1 MSLFISCLEGYSIS
15 NSLNTKLKSVFKTI
29 CIEENLSEISINLR
43 IISDKEMT
51 ELNRKFRNKDS
62 STNVLSFTNEDISKT
77 ITGNL
82 GDIAINYDYLERESK
97 EQSKSFDDHMIHM
110 LVHGIYHIL
119 GFDHEDDEM
128 AEFMERKEITILNKL
143 KINNPYK

>member
-1 MSLFISCLEGYSIS
+1 MSLIISCLEGYSIS

-29 CIEENLSEISINLR
+29 CIEENLSQISINLR
-43 IISDKEMT
+43 IINDKEMT

-119 GFDHEDDEM
+119 GFDHKNDEI
-128 AEFMERKEITILNKL
+128 AKVMERKEITLLNKF
-143 KINNPYK
+143 KIENPYN

>member
-1 MSLFISCLEGYSIS
+1 MTLSII
-15 NSLNTKLKSVFKTI
+15 NHNNFKVAKP
-29 CIEENLSEISINLR
+29 LSEKLNEAFKLICNEEELSNCSIN
-43 IISDKEMT
+43 IKIVNNNEIKD
-51 ELNRKFRNKDS
+51 LNRKFRNKDKP
-62 STNVLSFTNEDISKT
+62 TNVLSFTNEDISKT

-119 GFDHEDDEM
+119 GFDHKNDEI
-128 AEFMERKEITILNKL
+128 AKVMERKEITLLNKF
-143 KINNPYK
+143 KIENPYN

>member
-1 MSLFISCLEGYSIS
+1 
-15 NSLNTKLKSVFKTI
+15 
-29 CIEENLSEISINLR
+29 
-43 IISDKEMT
+43 MT

-119 GFDHEDDEM
+119 GFDHTL
-128 AEFMERKEITILNKL
+128 IIG
-143 KINNPYK
+143 

>member
-1 MSLFISCLEGYSIS
+1 VSLIISCLEGYSVS

-43 IISDKEMT
+43 IINDKEMT

-119 GFDHEDDEM
+119 GFDHKNDEI
-128 AEFMERKEITILNKL
+128 AKVMERKEITLLNKF
-143 KINNPYK
+143 KIENPYN

>member
-1 MSLFISCLEGYSIS
+1 MSLIISCLEGYSIS

-43 IISDKEMT
+43 IINDKEMT

-119 GFDHEDDEM
+119 GFDHKNDEI
-128 AEFMERKEITILNKL
+128 AKVMERKEITLLNKF
-143 KINNPYK
+143 KIFFV

>member
-1 MSLFISCLEGYSIS
+1 MSLIISSLEGYSVS

-29 CIEENLSEISINLR
+29 CIEENLSQISINLR
-43 IISDKEMT
+43 IINDKEMT

-119 GFDHEDDEM
+119 GFDHKNDEI
-128 AEFMERKEITILNKL
+128 AKVMERKEITLLNKF
-143 KINNPYK
+143 KIDNPYN

>member
-1 MSLFISCLEGYSIS
+1 VSLIISCLEGYSIS

-29 CIEENLSEISINLR
+29 CIDENLSEISINLR
-43 IISDKEMT
+43 IINDKEMT
-51 ELNRKFRNKDS
+51 ELNRKFRNRDS

-119 GFDHEDDEM
+119 GFDHKNDEI
-128 AEFMERKEITILNKL
+128 AKVMERKEITLLNKF
-143 KINNPYK
+143 KIDNPYN

>member
-43 IISDKEMT
+43 IINDKEMT

-119 GFDHEDDEM
+119 GFDHKNDEI
-128 AEFMERKEITILNKL
+128 AKVMERREITLLNKF
-143 KINNPYK
+143 KIDNPYN

>member
-1 MSLFISCLEGYSIS
+1 MSLIISSLEGYSIS

-43 IISDKEMT
+43 IINDKEMT

-119 GFDHEDDEM
+119 GFDHKNDEI
-128 AEFMERKEITILNKL
+128 AKVMERKEITLLNKF
-143 KINNPYK
+143 KIDNPYN

>member
-29 CIEENLSEISINLR
+29 CIEENLSEISINLS
-43 IISDKEMT
+43 IINDKEMT

-119 GFDHEDDEM
+119 GFDHKNDEI
-128 AEFMERKEITILNKL
+128 AKVMERKEITLLNKF
-143 KINNPYK
+143 KIENPYN

>member
-1 MSLFISCLEGYSIS
+1 MSLIISCLEGYSVS

-43 IISDKEMT
+43 IINDKEMT

-119 GFDHEDDEM
+119 GFDHKNDEI
-128 AEFMERKEITILNKL
+128 AKVMERKEITLLNKF
-143 KINNPYK
+143 KIDNPYN

>member
-1 MSLFISCLEGYSIS
+1 VSLFISCLEGYSIS

-51 ELNRKFRNKDS
+51 ELNRKFRNKDT

-119 GFDHEDDEM
+119 GFDHKNDEI
-128 AEFMERKEITILNKL
+128 AKVMERREITLLNKF
-143 KINNPYK
+143 KIDNPYN

>member
-1 MSLFISCLEGYSIS
+1 MSLIISCLEGYSIS

-29 CIEENLSEISINLR
+29 CIEENLSQISINLR
-43 IISDKEMT
+43 IINDKEMT

-119 GFDHEDDEM
+119 GFDHKNDEI
-128 AEFMERKEITILNKL
+128 AKVMERKEITLLNKF
-143 KINNPYK
+143 KIDNPYN

>member
-1 MSLFISCLEGYSIS
+1 VSLIISCLEGYSIS

-29 CIEENLSEISINLR
+29 CIDENLSEISINLR
-43 IISDKEMT
+43 IINDKEMT
-51 ELNRKFRNKDS
+51 ELNRKFRNRDS

-82 GDIAINYDYLERESK
+82 GDIAINYDYLEREST

-119 GFDHEDDEM
+119 GFDHKNDEI
-128 AEFMERKEITILNKL
+128 AKVMERKEITLLNKF
-143 KINNPYK
+143 KIDNPYN

>member
-43 IISDKEMT
+43 IINDKEMT
-51 ELNRKFRNKDS
+51 ELNRKFRNKDT

-119 GFDHEDDEM
+119 GFDHKNDEI
-128 AEFMERKEITILNKL
+128 AKVMERREITLLNKF
-143 KINNPYK
+143 KIDNPYN

>member
-1 MSLFISCLEGYSIS
+1 MSLIISCLEGYSVS

-43 IISDKEMT
+43 IINDKEMT

-97 EQSKSFDDHMIHM
+97 EQSKIFDDDLNHM
-110 LVHGIYHIL
+110 LVEGIYHIL
-119 GFDHEDDEM
+119 WFDQ
-128 AEFMERKEITILNKL
+128 
-143 KINNPYK
+143 

>member
-43 IISDKEMT
+43 IINDKEMT

-119 GFDHEDDEM
+119 GFDHKNDEI
-128 AEFMERKEITILNKL
+128 AKVMERKEITLLNKF
-143 KINNPYK
+143 KIDNPYN

>member
-119 GFDHEDDEM
+119 GFDHKNDEI
-128 AEFMERKEITILNKL
+128 AKVMERKEITLLNKF
-143 KINNPYK
+143 KIDNPYN

>member
-1 MSLFISCLEGYSIS
+1 MSLIISCLEGYSIS

-43 IISDKEMT
+43 IINDKEMT

-119 GFDHEDDEM
+119 GFDHKNDEI
-128 AEFMERKEITILNKL
+128 AKVMERKEITLLNKF
-143 KINNPYK
+143 KIENPYN

>member
-1 MSLFISCLEGYSIS
+1 VSLIISCLEGYSIS

-43 IISDKEMT
+43 IINDKEMT

-119 GFDHEDDEM
+119 GFDHKNDEI
-128 AEFMERKEITILNKL
+128 AKVMERKEITLLNKF
-143 KINNPYK
+143 KIENPYN

>member
-1 MSLFISCLEGYSIS
+1 MSLIISCLEGYSVS

-43 IISDKEMT
+43 IINDKEMT

-119 GFDHEDDEM
+119 GFDHTL
-128 AEFMERKEITILNKL
+128 IIG
-143 KINNPYK
+143 

>member
-1 MSLFISCLEGYSIS
+1 MSLIISCLEGYSIS

-43 IISDKEMT
+43 IINDKEMT

-119 GFDHEDDEM
+119 GFDHENDEI
-128 AEFMERKEITILNKL
+128 AKVMERKEITLLNKF
-143 KINNPYK
+143 KIENPYN

>member
-1 MSLFISCLEGYSIS
+1 MSLIISCLEGYSVS

-43 IISDKEMT
+43 IINDKEMT

-119 GFDHEDDEM
+119 GFDHKNDEI
-128 AEFMERKEITILNKL
+128 AKVMERKEITLLNKF
-143 KINNPYK
+143 KIENPYN

>member
-1 MSLFISCLEGYSIS
+1 VSLFISCLEGYSIS

-43 IISDKEMT
+43 IINDKEMT
-51 ELNRKFRNKDS
+51 ELNRKFRNRDS

-82 GDIAINYDYLERESK
+82 GDIAINYDYLEREST

-119 GFDHEDDEM
+119 GFDHKNDEI
-128 AEFMERKEITILNKL
+128 AKVMERKEITLLNKF
-143 KINNPYK
+143 KIDNPYN

>member
-1 MSLFISCLEGYSIS
+1 MSLIISCLEGYSIS

-29 CIEENLSEISINLR
+29 CIDENLSEISINLR
-43 IISDKEMT
+43 IINDKEMT
-51 ELNRKFRNKDS
+51 ELNRKFRNRDS

-82 GDIAINYDYLERESK
+82 GDIAINYDYLEREST

-119 GFDHEDDEM
+119 GFDHKNDEI
-128 AEFMERKEITILNKL
+128 AKVMERKEITLLNKF
-143 KINNPYK
+143 KIDNPYN

>member
-43 IISDKEMT
+43 IINDKEMT

-119 GFDHEDDEM
+119 GFDHKNDEI
-128 AEFMERKEITILNKL
+128 AKVMERKEITLLNKF
-143 KINNPYK
+143 KIENPYN

>member
-43 IISDKEMT
+43 IINDKEMT

-119 GFDHEDDEM
+119 GFDHKDDEM
-128 AEFMERKEITILNKL
+128 AEFMEKKEIAILKKL
-143 KINNPYK
+143 NINNPYK

>member
-1 MSLFISCLEGYSIS
+1 MSLFISCIEGYSIS

-43 IISDKEMT
+43 IINDKEMT
-51 ELNRKFRNKDS
+51 ELNRKFRNKDT

-119 GFDHEDDEM
+119 GFDHKNDEI
-128 AEFMERKEITILNKL
+128 AKVMERKEITLLNKF
-143 KINNPYK
+143 KIDNPYN

>member
-1 MSLFISCLEGYSIS
+1 VSLFISCLEGYSIS

-43 IISDKEMT
+43 IINDKEMT
-51 ELNRKFRNKDS
+51 ELNRKFRNKDT

-119 GFDHEDDEM
+119 GFDHKNDEI
-128 AEFMERKEITILNKL
+128 AKVMERKEITLLNKF
-143 KINNPYK
+143 KIDNPYN

>member
-43 IISDKEMT
+43 IINDKEMT
-51 ELNRKFRNKDS
+51 ELNRKFRNKDT

-119 GFDHEDDEM
+119 GFDHKNDEI
-128 AEFMERKEITILNKL
+128 AKVMERKEITLLNKF
-143 KINNPYK
+143 KIDNPYN

>member
-1 MSLFISCLEGYSIS
+1 MSLIISCLEGYSVS

-43 IISDKEMT
+43 IINDKEKT

-110 LVHGIYHIL
+110 LVHGVYHIL
-119 GFDHEDDEM
+119 GFDHENDEM
-128 AEFMERKEITILNKL
+128 ADIMEIKEVKL
-143 KINNPYK
+143 LKKLDIKNPY

>member
-29 CIEENLSEISINLR
+29 CIDENLSEISINLR
-43 IISDKEMT
+43 IINDKEMT
-51 ELNRKFRNKDS
+51 ELNRKFRNRDS

-82 GDIAINYDYLERESK
+82 GDIAINYDYLEREST

-119 GFDHEDDEM
+119 GFDHKNDEI
-128 AEFMERKEITILNKL
+128 AKVMERKEITLLNKF
-143 KINNPYK
+143 KIDNPYN

>member
-43 IISDKEMT
+43 IINDKEMT
-51 ELNRKFRNKDS
+51 ELNRKVRNKDS

-119 GFDHEDDEM
+119 GFDHKNDEI
-128 AEFMERKEITILNKL
+128 AKVMERREITLLNKF
-143 KINNPYK
+143 KIDNPYN

>member
-43 IISDKEMT
+43 IINDKEMT
-51 ELNRKFRNKDS
+51 ELNRKFRNKDT

-119 GFDHEDDEM
+119 GFDHKNDEI
-128 AEFMERKEITILNKL
+128 AKVMERKEITLLNKF
-143 KINNPYK
+143 KIENPYN

>member
-43 IISDKEMT
+43 IINDKEMT
-51 ELNRKFRNKDS
+51 ELNRKFRNRDS

-82 GDIAINYDYLERESK
+82 GDIAINYDYLEREST

-119 GFDHEDDEM
+119 GFDHKNDEI
-128 AEFMERKEITILNKL
+128 AKVMERKEITLLNKF
-143 KINNPYK
+143 KIDNPYN

>member
-29 CIEENLSEISINLR
+29 CIEENLSQISINLR
-43 IISDKEMT
+43 IINDKEMT

-119 GFDHEDDEM
+119 GFDHKNDEI
-128 AEFMERKEITILNKL
+128 AKVMERKEITLLNKF
-143 KINNPYK
+143 KIENPYN

>member
-51 ELNRKFRNKDS
+51 ELNRKFRNKDT

-119 GFDHEDDEM
+119 GFDHKNDEI
-128 AEFMERKEITILNKL
+128 AKVMERKEITLLNKF
-143 KINNPYK
+143 KIDNPYN